1 MWADSVRVEPV
12 YRQTVQA
19 LDELRPADLIV
30 AADGVSSLVRNAFQQ
45 EFGASTSHL
54 TTRFAWFGTAKPF
67 DTLTQTFRHTPFYA
81 ALFRDGWATRSRQNA
96 YGARMAKDLKA
107 YLGERLPA
115 YSVPANVLTLDALPL
130 TPNGKLDRHALPV
143 PDVA

>member
-1 MWADSVRVEPV
+1 VNPDYKIQGQVVRRGRPDVDVTLDSCYQP
-12 YRQTVQA
+12 
-19 LDELRPADLIV
+19 
-30 AADGVSSLVRNAFQQ
+30 
-45 EFGASTSHL
+45 
-54 TTRFAWFGTAKPF
+54 
-67 DTLTQTFRHTPFYA
+67 QTFRHTPFYA
-81 ALFRDGWATRSRQNA
+81 ALFRDGWATGSRQNG

-143 PDVA
+143 PDAA